1 MKATVLT
8 VLSLVLF
15 GAVTA
20 FSMNTLNNDS
30 VPSGSS
36 SVECVVYT
44 DQEGLV
50 TFRMEK
56 TPGEVVKVRLY
67 NEKGNLMASRRFK
80 KLTNIKLRYDLSE
93 CPEGIYTIKVKS
105 GDNVVYSHP
114 VSYPERSLAG
124 K

>member
-15 GAVTA
+15 GAVAA
-20 FSMNTLNNDS
+20 FGMNTLNNDS
-30 VPSGSS
+30 ITSGSS
-36 SVECVVYT
+36 SVKCVVYT
-44 DQEGLV
+44 DQDGLV

-56 TPGEVVKVRLY
+56 APDEVVKVRLY
-67 NEKGNLMASRRFK
+67 NEKGSLMANRRFK

-105 GDNVVYSHP
+105 GDDIVYSQP
-114 VSYPERSLAG
+114 VNYPERSLAG